1 VSQDRDRQG
10 LDTADSDDGL
20 KNMQDVPMLRR
31 PMRLRGVAPALLS
44 PLEHYAITRDTER
57 EAIQLSQDWGL
68 TEEPITTV
76 SAEGIEVNGLMYFHP
91 ALEDYV
97 TGRKDVPQRDLR
109 IRFDKALAARG
120 VLEVIHLFE
129 FTVEQ
134 RFRLLADC
142 EERTHALK
150 KIDPEQF
157 MREREQKLKVFKAMR
172 KNQEVEYLRSE
183 QVGDYVQQ
191 LISEQLEREKLGH
204 RQKEPIPLAPV
215 KGTSD
220 QDRPKKEREEREAA
234 AALYEAGATQND
246 DDGRTPSPEDDSTV
260 PPSPVAPGGERR
272 SRKKREAAAD
282 LYTAPQEPAPDDGN
296 MTSQDE
302 QDPGERDS
310 DATPEADSSRRERR
324 LPDRAWKLY
333 RTPSGESSS
342 SGKSAA
348 ASDISSGSSPVP
360 TAPSTG
366 KPAAHDELLG
376 GRRGIKRESGATAR
390 DSK

>member
-1 VSQDRDRQG
+1 MSQDTDRQG
-10 LDTADSDDGL
+10 LETAEPDDGL
-20 KNMQDVPMLRR
+20 ENMQDVPMLRP

-44 PLEHYAITRDTER
+44 PLEHYAITRNTEC
-57 EAIQLSQDWGL
+57 ESIQLSQDWGL

-91 ALEDYV
+91 ALGDYV
-97 TGRKDVPQRDLR
+97 TGRKEVPQRDLR

-134 RFRLLADC
+134 RFRLIADC

-172 KNQEVEYLRSE
+172 KNREEEYLRSE
-183 QVGDYVQQ
+183 QVGDYVEQ
-191 LISEQLEREKLGH
+191 LISEQLERVKLGH

-234 AALYEAGATQND
+234 AALYEAGVTQND
-246 DDGRTPSPEDDSTV
+246 DAGRTPSPEDDSTE
-260 PPSPVAPGGERR
+260 PPSAVVPDEERR
-272 SRKKREAAAD
+272 SRRKREAAAD
-282 LYTAPQEPAPDDGN
+282 LYAAPQEPAPDDDSRS
-296 MTSQDE
+296 SQDE
-302 QDPGERDS
+302 QDPGERDN
-310 DATPEADSSRRERR
+310 DATQAVDPSRRDRR

-342 SGKSAA
+342 SGESAA
-348 ASDISSGSSPVP
+348 ASDINSGSSPVE
-360 TAPSTG
+360 TESPSTA
-366 KPAAHDELLG
+366 KPPAQDELFG
-376 GRRGIKRESGATAR
+376 GRRGIKQE
-390 DSK
+390 